1 MLNNTLLKVSGI
13 PPSLNKMLNMHWAVR
28 NKEKK
33 DWYNKILF
41 EINHLKLKKILK
53 KDIIITITYYFKT
66 KAKHDWDNYY
76 SKFLIDGLK
85 GNLIID
91 DSQDYIK
98 ELRLKFGLAGI
109 GVEPYTTIELSY
121 DDSEPNIIEQ
131 STNNTNKKL
140 TLKKL
145 DKVIEQSQ
153 NRTRCDICGKPN
165 DKLIKGIDQVSKKII
180 LFCGKCMLG

>member
-1 MLNNTLLKVSGI
+1 MLNNTLLKINGV
-13 PPSLNKMLNMHWAVR
+13 PPSLNKILNMHWAKR
-28 NKEKK
+28 KEEKK

-53 KDIIITITYYFKT
+53 KDIIITLTYYFKT
-66 KAKHDWDNYY
+66 KAGHDFDNY
-76 SKFLIDGLK
+76 SGKWIMDSLK
-85 GNLIID
+85 NNLIID
-91 DSQDYIK
+91 DSQYYIK
-98 ELRLKFGLAGI
+98 ELRIRFGLVGI

-121 DDSEPNIIEQ
+121 DDNEPNIIEQ
-131 STNNTNKKL
+131 STNIMNKKL
-140 TLKKL
+140 TLRKL
-145 DKVIEQSQ
+145 DNSIEQSQ